1 MALANSTEMRDVLA
15 TAADIFDGGVIEF
28 RTGAPPGPNAAD
40 SGTLLA
46 SITLPTPWVSGPSN
60 DGVLTLAGTWEDA
73 SADDTG
79 TVAHWR
85 IKQNGDGGGADPTQ
99 ERLEGTAGQG
109 SGDISFDNTAIVAGQ
124 NVTVASF
131 TYTVPAGG

>member
-1 MALANSTEMRDVLA
+1 MALAFSTEMRDVLA
-15 TAADIFDGGVIEF
+15 IGADIFDGGVLEF

-73 SADDTG
+73 SADGTG
-79 TVAHWR
+79 DAAHWR
-85 IKQNGDGGGADPTQ
+85 IKQSGDGGGADPLQ

-109 SGDISFDNTAIVAGQ
+109 SGDFSFDNVSIVAGQ
-124 NVTVASF
+124 TVTVASF
-131 TYTVPAGG
+131 TYTQPAGG